1 MPKKEVRKSAVKT
14 FKQSERVRLK
24 NKSVRSALWT
34 AEKKLRAAV
43 AEGTKEAA
51 AELLQKQYSILD
63 KAVKYGT
70 LHKKM
75 EATMRSSGHSRAI
88 TITEARL
95 EGTSSRQES

>member
-43 AEGTKEAA
+43 AEGSKETAA
-51 AELLQKQYSILD
+51 DLLQKQYSILD

-70 LHKKM
+70 LHKNT
-75 EATMRSSGHSRAI
+75 ASRKK
-88 TITEARL
+88 ARL
-95 EGTSSRQES
+95 AVLVATAGKAEAAAE

>member
-24 NKSVRSALWT
+24 NKACRSALWT

-43 AEGTKEAA
+43 AEGSDTVAD
-51 AELLQKQYSILD
+51 LLKKQYSLLD

-70 LHKKM
+70 LHKNTANRKK
-75 EATMRSSGHSRAI
+75 
-88 TITEARL
+88 ARL
-95 EGTSSRQES
+95 AVFAATAGKAEAAE

>member
-24 NKSVRSALWT
+24 NKACRSALWT

-43 AEGTKEAA
+43 TEGSKETAA
-51 AELLQKQYSILD
+51 DLLKNQYSLLD

-70 LHKKM
+70 LHKNT
-75 EATMRSSGHSRAI
+75 ASRKK
-88 TITEARL
+88 ARL
-95 EGTSSRQES
+95 AALVATAGKAVAAE

>member
-43 AEGTKEAA
+43 AE
-51 AELLQKQYSILD
+51 
-63 KAVKYGT
+63 AV
-70 LHKKM
+70 LHP
-75 EATMRSSGHSRAI
+75 
-88 TITEARL
+88 
-95 EGTSSRQES
+95 

>member
-14 FKQSERVRLK
+14 FKQSERARLK
-24 NKSVRSALWT
+24 NKACRSALWT

-43 AEGTKEAA
+43 TEGSKETA

-70 LHKKM
+70 LHKNT
-75 EATMRSSGHSRAI
+75 ASRKK
-88 TITEARL
+88 ARL
-95 EGTSSRQES
+95 AALVATAGKAVAAE